1 MPRKSTKKTAKASKK
16 KLENL
21 NQAHGKDESKI
32 VPTTLEQV
40 WGDDGLWKYK
50 TRDASEYTDSIKAM
64 TWVDLQA
71 HATRHGLIPTGSR
84 PALEKKLINEFK
96 KHMSSYNVSATEK
109 KAAPGEISNNARRIL
124 EEGR

>member
-1 MPRKSTKKTAKASKK
+1 MPRKTTKKTAKASSK
-16 KLENL
+16 KLESL
-21 NQAHGKDESKI
+21 NQAHGKDDTQPR
-32 VPTTLEQV
+32 PTSLAQV

-50 TRDASEYTDSIKAM
+50 TTDASEYQGMIKAM

-71 HATRHGLIPTGSR
+71 HATQHALIPTGTR

-96 KHMSSYNVSATEK
+96 KFMSSYNVSTAQQ
-109 KAAPGEISNNARRIL
+109 KAPQDVSDEARRIL

>member
-1 MPRKSTKKTAKASKK
+1 MPRNTKKTAKASKK
-16 KLENL
+16 KLESL
-21 NQAHGKDESKI
+21 NQAHGKNEANKPR
-32 VPTTLEQV
+32 PTTLEQV

-50 TRDASEYTDSIKAM
+50 TADADEYEKSIKGM

-71 HATRHGLIPTGSR
+71 HATRHGLIPTGTR

-96 KHMSSYNVSATEK
+96 KHMSTYNVSTAEQ
-109 KAAPGEISNNARRIL
+109 KAPQQVSDKVRKIL

>member
-96 KHMSSYNVSATEK
+96 KHMSSYNVSATK
-109 KAAPGEISNNARRIL
+109 KKPGRGEFQTMD
-124 EEGR
+124 